1 MSRDEQSET
10 NVHTSTDGAPIR
22 AVPIAPARASSPDT
36 LSGISKLGAYALLFA
51 AYNLTALLGFGFRF
65 QNSQI
70 GVVWLP
76 NAVLLSALLLTSR
89 TQWWLVLV
97 TTGVAHAAAVD
108 PAAPGWRVA
117 WQIAGNSLF
126 AVTTAEVLRRVVGVP
141 LHFSSRS
148 QVLLY
153 TSVSFVSPTLFGFTT
168 PAVIRSLLHLESAY
182 TPGTALGRT
191 MLANSTSMLL
201 VAPVVILWAQHGVR
215 RFKTIPRRR
224 LLEAGLMMVTLVAV
238 GVLAFG
244 AGPGIAQFP
253 SLLLWVFPPL
263 LWAAVRF
270 GPIGASTSL
279 FCVAALSVW
288 GTARQLGPFVLAAD
302 ADQVLSLQLFWVVLC
317 PPVML
322 LAAVIQEREQVET
335 ALQAQRNQL
344 AHFTRMT
351 TVMEL
356 SGTLTHELSQPLSS
370 ILVNAQAGIRL
381 LEREPVDLRE
391 LRDIL
396 VDIREH
402 DKQANSVISHLRS
415 FLKEKDA
422 RFETVGVE
430 MLVRDALKLGRA
442 TIKSLHVDVQA
453 QIASGTPAVH
463 GDPVQLL
470 QVMLNLIVNACESM
484 AVVPAGDRRLRIR
497 VARMD
502 DGYVDLQIAD
512 SGVGLPAGSQER
524 VFEPFFTTK
533 PNGLGLGLAMCRS
546 IATTH
551 GGQLWA
557 ENNPERGA
565 TFHLVLPTDVY

>member
-1 MSRDEQSET
+1 MSRDEKST
-10 NVHTSTDGAPIR
+10 TDAHTSTSGAPIR
-22 AVPIAPARASSPDT
+22 GVPISPAPASSPDT
-36 LSGISKLGAYALLFA
+36 LSGIGRLGAYALLFA

-65 QNSQI
+65 QNTQI
-70 GVVWLP
+70 GVVGLAG
-76 NAVLLSALLLTSR
+76 AVLLSALLLTSR

-97 TTGVAHAAAVD
+97 TTGVAHAAAAD
-108 PAAPGWRVA
+108 PAVPDWRVA

-141 LHFSSRS
+141 LHFSNRS

-153 TSVSFVSPTLFGFTT
+153 TSVSVVSPTLFGLTT
-168 PAVIRSLLHLESAY
+168 PAFIRSLLHLDSAY
-182 TPGTALGRT
+182 TPGTALART
-191 MLANSTSMLL
+191 MLANGTSMLL

-215 RFKTIPRRR
+215 RVRTIPQRR
-224 LLEAGLMMVTLVAV
+224 LLEAGLMMMTLVAV

-244 AGPGIAQFP
+244 SGPGTAQFP

-288 GTARQLGPFVLAAD
+288 GTARQLGPFVPARD
-302 ADQVLSLQLFWVVLC
+302 ADLVLSLQLLWIVLC

-335 ALQAQRNQL
+335 ALQDQRNQL

-356 SGTLTHELSQPLSS
+356 SGTLTHELSQPLTS

-402 DKQANSVISHLRS
+402 DKQANGVIAHLRS
-415 FLKEKDA
+415 FLKEKEA
-422 RFETVGVE
+422 RFETLGVE
-430 MLVRDALKLGRA
+430 TLVRDALKLGRA
-442 TIKSLHVDVQA
+442 TIKSLHVDVQT
-453 QIASGTPAVH
+453 QIAPGTPAVH

-484 AVVPAGDRRLRIR
+484 AVVPAADRHLRIR

-502 DGYVDLQIAD
+502 EGYVELQIAD
-512 SGVGLPAGSQER
+512 SGVGLPAGSEER

-557 ENNPERGA
+557 ENNPGRGA
-565 TFHLVLPTDVY
+565 TFHLVLAADVN